1 MTDEI
6 RTVSVIGT
14 GRMGAAMA
22 SRIAGAGFRT
32 VVWNRTTEKAAAVAR
47 DVGCEIADSAA
58 EACASADVVVCSLAD
73 DAALVEAHTGPG
85 GILEGIRAGA
95 VVVETSTVDPETI
108 TSVAGHYLEAGASL
122 LDAPVSG
129 SVSLVEQGALTSMA
143 GGDDAA
149 LSKARPVIET
159 YSKTVFHLGRNG
171 TGATMKLAVNSLVH
185 ATNLAIAEALVLAE
199 KAGVDREKTYEVF
212 ASSAA
217 SSPFLQYKRQAFE
230 RPGEVPVAF
239 SLDLVNKDLE
249 LILDLARRV
258 GAPMEQLDATAELT
272 RRAVSAGMGADDMS
286 ALAVLL
292 RESGH
297 TPP

>member
-108 TSVAGHYLEAGASL
+108 TSVAGHHLEAGASL

-143 GGDDAA
+143 GGDAAA

>member
-108 TSVAGHYLEAGASL
+108 TSVAGHYLEAGAPL

-143 GGDDAA
+143 GGDAAA